1 MEVLIG
7 VDPHKTTNVV
17 AAVDEQGGLVGQ
29 ENFPA
34 NRKGMRALERWA
46 NGFPERRW
54 AVEGA
59 GGIGRP
65 LAQKLLAGGEQVV
78 DVPPKL
84 SAKVRVLSSGNARKN
99 DRLDATFTALAA
111 LRNDR
116 LASVQ
121 PEDGPEGHAEILRLL
136 TERRE
141 DLVAERTRSL
151 NRLHVLLRD
160 LLSDPVGKQ
169 LSADAAARLLRRAR
183 PQHPTGRVRRRLAS
197 ELVRDVRALDRRIAE
212 LDERIAVEVEASGTT
227 LTEVFG
233 VGPILA
239 AKIVGIVGNVV
250 RFPSKAH
257 FASYAGVAPIEASS
271 GEVVRHRLSLAG
283 NRRLNQVMHMIA
295 VCQARSDPRGG
306 AYHRKKLA
314 EGKSRREAMRCLKRG
329 VSDAVFGALVADS
342 ARASLAPT

>member
-7 VDPHKTTNVV
+7 VDPHKATNVV

-84 SAKVRVLSSGNARKN
+84 SAKVRVLSSFAGNARKN

-183 PQHPTGRVRRRLAS
+183 PRHT
-197 ELVRDVRALDRRIAE
+197 
-212 LDERIAVEVEASGTT
+212 
-227 LTEVFG
+227 
-233 VGPILA
+233 A
-239 AKIVGIVGNVV
+239 AKLLVTHP
-250 RFPSKAH
+250 PSTG
-257 FASYAGVAPIEASS
+257 FGGPE
-271 GEVVRHRLSLAG
+271 R
-283 NRRLNQVMHMIA
+283 
-295 VCQARSDPRGG
+295 RSDAG
-306 AYHRKKLA
+306 
-314 EGKSRREAMRCLKRG
+314 
-329 VSDAVFGALVADS
+329 
-342 ARASLAPT
+342 